1 MGIQA
6 LEAPT
11 RNVGSKYDFS
21 DEDLKAAVSL
31 LKEGK
36 WPGDT
41 GYEKEGQ
48 ARSAATRLLEQLS
61 GLGSALGSME
71 TDVAQMGSRVWQT
84 KDAKGKDNGWAFVL
98 KAGKRKPNGEGEP
111 AAE

>member
-6 LEAPT
+6 LEAPS

-21 DEDLKAAVSL
+21 EEDLKAAAAL
-31 LKEGK
+31 LKEDK
-36 WPGDT
+36 WPGNT

-61 GLGSALGSME
+61 ESKLDTGTVDVSA
-71 TDVAQMGSRVWQT
+71 AGSRVWEGE
-84 KDAKGKDNGWAFVL
+84 GKLKWCFVL
-98 KAGKRKPNGEGEP
+98 KAGKRKPNGEGEA